1 MKAIVAKLLRSIR
14 GGQSGGGG
22 ESEEAYAAD
31 GANLHVYVALV
42 KIASSEST
50 GSFQVRSGGSIPQ
63 NQGFRI
69 GILVYIQDLV
79 QSILIE
85 LCNKLRAKDH
95 KFRQQVRTSLA
106 EVMQVLGPS
115 HLQFLISVLE
125 TALTKGYQLH
135 ICVYTISY
143 MVFALKGALNGDVV
157 AAVLPKVL
165 HYVDMELFRD
175 FAKEKKVKGI
185 TRKTPEA
192 SKVSSYPLLQILSSA
207 AGKESVRD
215 LVQPFSSPRATATGS
230 VSLEKVQKMKQALT
244 SILTGLTENPSMD
257 KSDLLLISFGIL
269 NGKLVDDDNHLTKEF
284 AFRDGLINQVI

>member
-1 MKAIVAKLLRSIR
+1 MQVEVKPVGDKALARQKFNLIAAILENFHFDFAALEDGQRAAVKAIVAKLLRSIR
-14 GGQSGGGG
+14 GQTSGD
-22 ESEEAYAAD
+22 SEEAYAAD

-42 KIASSEST
+42 KIASSESS
-50 GSFQVRSGGSIPQ
+50 GALFQE
-63 NQGFRI
+63 
-69 GILVYIQDLV
+69 LV

-106 EVMQVLGPS
+106 EVMQILGPS
-115 HLQFLISVLE
+115 YLQFLISVLE

-143 MVFALKGALNGDVV
+143 MVFALKGALDSDVV
-157 AAVLPKVL
+157 VAVLPKVL
-165 HYVDMELFRD
+165 HYVDLELFRD

-192 SKVSSYPLLQILSSA
+192 TKVSSYPLLQILSSA

-244 SILTGLTENPSMD
+244 SILTGLNENPSLE
-257 KSDLLLISFGIL
+257 KSDLLLGWI
-269 NGKLVDDDNHLTKEF
+269 H
-284 AFRDGLINQVI
+284 

>member
-1 MKAIVAKLLRSIR
+1 MA
-14 GGQSGGGG
+14 
-22 ESEEAYAAD
+22 
-31 GANLHVYVALV
+31 
-42 KIASSEST
+42 
-50 GSFQVRSGGSIPQ
+50 SGGSIPQ

-165 HYVDMELFRD
+165 HYVDLELFRD

-207 AGKESVRD
+207 AGRESVRD

>member
-1 MKAIVAKLLRSIR
+1 ML
-14 GGQSGGGG
+14 
-22 ESEEAYAAD
+22 
-31 GANLHVYVALV
+31 
-42 KIASSEST
+42 
-50 GSFQVRSGGSIPQ
+50 SF
-63 NQGFRI
+63 
-69 GILVYIQDLV
+69 QDLV

-115 HLQFLISVLE
+115 YLQFLISVLE

-143 MVFALKGALNGDVV
+143 MVFALKGALDGDVV

-165 HYVDMELFRD
+165 HYVDLELFRD

-192 SKVSSYPLLQILSSA
+192 SKVSSYPLLQVRSLSNFYT
-207 AGKESVRD
+207 
-215 LVQPFSSPRATATGS
+215 PT
-230 VSLEKVQKMKQALT
+230 
-244 SILTGLTENPSMD
+244 
-257 KSDLLLISFGIL
+257 LLIY
-269 NGKLVDDDNHLTKEF
+269 
-284 AFRDGLINQVI
+284 LIMHAACLYSCQT